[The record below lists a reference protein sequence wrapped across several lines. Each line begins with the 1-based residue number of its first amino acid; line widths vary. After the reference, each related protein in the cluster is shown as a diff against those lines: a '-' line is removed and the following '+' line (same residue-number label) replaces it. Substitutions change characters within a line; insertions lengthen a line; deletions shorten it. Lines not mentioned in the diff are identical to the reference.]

1 MQWLDE
7 HPDFMSNPVYLG
19 SDSYAG
25 IYTPILAQDI
35 INGKIHIEHQHRAS
49 LIQPPHTQTRFS
61 VIETQAMKQELS
73 LL

>member
-1 MQWLDE
+1 MQWLGE

-35 INGKIHIEHQHRAS
+35 INGKIHIEHRHLIHLAS
-49 LIQPPHTQTRFS
+49 YKSSPTYSNPVLCY
-61 VIETQAMKQELS
+61 
-73 LL
+73 